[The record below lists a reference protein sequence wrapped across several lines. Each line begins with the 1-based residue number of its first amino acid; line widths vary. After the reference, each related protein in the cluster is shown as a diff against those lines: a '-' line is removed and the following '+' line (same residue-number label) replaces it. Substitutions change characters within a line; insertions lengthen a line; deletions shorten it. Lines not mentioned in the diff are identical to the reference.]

1 MSVWVKTLEEH
12 YVCKKVFFWNPA
24 TSRCK
29 NGTYLGSIIDDS
41 VVLCDRVIEE
51 TKTIPTKFVLTKS
64 TSTNIYN
71 LLPNCQSPKH
81 YW

>member
-1 MSVWVKTLEEH
+1 MCAKRFSFGIPPHPV
-12 YVCKKVFFWNPA
+12 A
-24 TSRCK
+24 

-71 LLPNCQSPKH
+71 LLA
-81 YW
+81 